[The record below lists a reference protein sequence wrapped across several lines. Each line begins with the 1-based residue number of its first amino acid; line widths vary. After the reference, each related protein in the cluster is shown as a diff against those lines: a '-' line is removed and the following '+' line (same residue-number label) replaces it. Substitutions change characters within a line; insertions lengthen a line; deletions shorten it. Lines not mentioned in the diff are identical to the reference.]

1 MTGEQGQT
9 KYTIEKANVR
19 LTKKQESFRMNF
31 DSSYIQNWKK
41 PFTKQADTVLR
52 MAAAVLKM
60 KTGKPANKIGGKNE

>member
-1 MTGEQGQT
+1 
-9 KYTIEKANVR
+9 
-19 LTKKQESFRMNF
+19 MNF

-41 PFTKQADTVLR
+41 PYTKQADTVLR